1 MRHKPI
7 KVDWDELEDAFNNQ
21 NEELVYYL
29 DLITGHVVL
38 DGEGEEGDFDEEN
51 GYYDPQAAS
60 TAPEDD
66 DTRAYVAPLDTQHK
80 LEWMDAFLTENE
92 AAHADAVGKLRVA
105 TSAEAPTAAISAIL
119 REHDEIR
126 ERWYLYRAERLRD
139 RIKSWLD
146 EHGVQPS
153 APPPWQS

>member
-60 TAPEDD
+60 TASEDD

-92 AAHADAVGKLRVA
+92 AAPSRDERRGPHRGDQRHPPRTRRNPRALVPLPRR
-105 TSAEAPTAAISAIL
+105 APSRPHQILARRTRRPTQRPAPLAIL
-119 REHDEIR
+119 T
-126 ERWYLYRAERLRD
+126 
-139 RIKSWLD
+139 
-146 EHGVQPS
+146 P
-153 APPPWQS
+153 